1 MNDVIY
7 INSSIPLNEMVRLY
21 GTSWFVY
28 AGTLY
33 GITPFSIIGAIMNLI
48 AYLILCKRPFQNSV
62 FFKYLRLNTFNSLI
76 LSLILTTRFTTTIY
90 KFDFTNTYAASFYR
104 DIFYTPVLYVFYL
117 YGNLLDIILVLERLL
132 YVHPIESLKKIVN
145 SKYLWVILITS
156 CFLLSIPNFF
166 ATSTDYT
173 NIMLN
178 NSSLI
183 RNYYSKITELTQS
196 TFGKVLAFTLFF
208 IRDVLTLVIKVILN
222 IISVILVKN
231 YLKKRNTRISNLK
244 TNDAQTNKQ
253 IMNKQFQIAKVN
265 REQTYIAMVM
275 TVLSSLENLSFVVSN
290 AYLILSLDQSSR
302 IVYFLSNF
310 VILIKHASNLI
321 IYFYNNLFKK
331 EFLNFFRSNK
341 T

>member
-1 MNDVIY
+1 MNDFVY

-33 GITPFSIIGAIMNLI
+33 GITPLSIFGTIMNLI
-48 AYLILCKRPFQNSV
+48 AFLILCKKPFQNSV

-76 LSLILTTRFTTTIY
+76 LSLILTTRFATTMY

-104 DIFYTPVLYVFYL
+104 EVFYTPILYVIYM
-117 YGNLLDIILVLERLL
+117 YGNLLDIIIIVERLL
-132 YVHPIESLKKIVN
+132 YVHPIEILKKIVN
-145 SKYLWVILITS
+145 FKYLWVILITS

-166 ATSTDYT
+166 ATSTDYI

-178 NSSLI
+178 NSTLI
-183 RNYYSKITELTQS
+183 RNYYSKKTEFIQS
-196 TFGKVLAFTLFF
+196 TFGQVMAFTLFF
-208 IRDVLTLVIKVILN
+208 IRDVLTLIIKVILN

-231 YLKKRNTRISNLK
+231 HLKKKKTRISNLK
-244 TNDAQTNKQ
+244 TNDAQTN
-253 IMNKQFQIAKVN
+253 NKISNEQFHIDKVN

-321 IYFYNNLFKK
+321 IYFYNFLFRK
-331 EFLNFFRSNK
+331 EFLKLFTGK
-341 T
+341 